1 MSFNKLV
8 NQLECHRQVLFLSL
22 LAMMFLRCDTK
33 ELDFMQPYQF
43 VNDDFDNV
51 GELPPI
57 TEPEPI
63 VEEPELPQ
71 VVEPEETQTL
81 LNDLDDAD
89 DEGDIEESSITI
101 LEKVA
106 EFVFAEPEE
115 ASEIVQEQANNLSED
130 EILEFF
136 DENFE
141 ISADLLEV
149 AENAKQNA
157 DIGFL
162 FPGLDIPLDLEDL
175 DLEDLDFDA
184 RKDFNTTLQKELF
197 LENLRTATLVGPC
210 ADAARTAHQS
220 AISRLE
226 TTRSTQLATAET
238 NYQNR
243 LNLAQQRLGVRNAA
257 SLALFQ
263 ERLREGQLI
272 ISRFLR
278 AANNVSRFNARL
290 SSFYRYYAFI
300 YMINLREVYG
310 RSYTLSLRANQ
321 NAFNREISDALVLRN
336 QSITTINA
344 NYNTELV
351 RIDNVLQAALNTCH
365 NQGAGN

>member
-1 MSFNKLV
+1 MSFKKLV

-51 GELPPI
+51 GELPPVI
-57 TEPEPI
+57 EPEPVI
-63 VEEPELPQ
+63 EEPELPQ
-71 VVEPEETQTL
+71 VVEPEEAQTL
-81 LNDLDDAD
+81 FNDVDDAE
-89 DEGDIEESSITI
+89 DEGDLEESSITI

-115 ASEIVQEQANNLSED
+115 SSENVQEQANNLSED
-130 EILEFF
+130 EISEFF

-157 DIGFL
+157 DIGLL
-162 FPGLDIPLDLEDL
+162 FPGLNIPLDLEDF
-175 DLEDLDFDA
+175 DFDA
-184 RKDFNTTLQKELF
+184 RKDFNTTLHKELF
-197 LENLRTATLVGPC
+197 LANLRTATLVGPC
-210 ADAARTAHQS
+210 ADAARTAYQS

-226 TTRSTQLATAET
+226 TTRNTQLATAET

-243 LNLAQQRLGVRNAA
+243 LNLAQQRLGSRNAA
-257 SLALFQ
+257 SLSLFQ

-278 AANNVSRFNARL
+278 AANSLSRFNVRL
-290 SSFYRYYAFI
+290 ASFYRYYAFI

-310 RSYTLSLRANQ
+310 RSYTLSLLANQ

-336 QSITTINA
+336 QSITTINT

-351 RIDNVLQAALNTCH
+351 SINNVLQAALNTCH